1 MRKTILPIALLVNMA
16 ATAQEQFKELDY
28 TPSQSTFTLNAPTK
42 ARAVK
47 VRIYDSAQAPQP
59 VKTLNLRRAGED
71 RWSAN
76 LSGDWAGHYYTFDVG
91 QGECPGT
98 FAKAVGINGKRA
110 AIIDLAQTDPQ
121 GWSQDQRPPL
131 RSPSDLVVYEM
142 HHRDF
147 SIHPSR
153 GSRYP
158 GKYLALTEPHNI
170 WYLKTLGINAVQ
182 ILPSYDYYTVDE
194 SHPER
199 PQYNWGYDPLNYN
212 VPEGSY
218 STDATRPDV
227 RIREFKQMVRA
238 LHSAGIR
245 VILDVVYNHCM
256 DIAGSNFQRTY
267 PDYYF
272 RKSAPGQGASGEIG
286 TTGGDWANAS
296 GCGNETASERQL
308 MRQFMIESVRYWVT
322 EYHIDGFRFDLMGIH
337 DIETMNQIRA
347 ELDKIDP
354 SITIYGEGWAAGA
367 PAIDP
372 RQCAMKSN
380 ISSMPHIGAFADE
393 MRDALRGPFSD
404 DREPAYLA
412 ARPGHEESIKFGLV
426 GGISHPEVDMTKVNY
441 SKTPWASQPTQ
452 HVSYVSCHDDMSLVD
467 RLRASIS
474 GISDDQVVRLS
485 QLAQTFVLTS
495 QGIPFIW
502 AGEEAFRDK
511 QGVHNSYNQ
520 PDSINQIDWNR
531 LRIHPEL
538 FLYYK
543 GLIDIRRSH
552 RAFRMSDADL
562 VRRHLHFLPAPD
574 CVIAFTLDGQ
584 AVGDSWSQILCIMNS
599 NPQPRKL
606 TIPQGNYTIVCRQG
620 LVNKDGLGQMQGGE
634 IEIAPQSA
642 LIIHK

>member
-1 MRKTILPIALLVNMA
+1 MA

-227 RIREFKQMVRA
+227 RIREFKQMVQA

-256 DIAGSNFQRTY
+256 DIAGSNFQRT
-267 PDYYF
+267 
-272 RKSAPGQGASGEIG
+272 
-286 TTGGDWANAS
+286 
-296 GCGNETASERQL
+296 
-308 MRQFMIESVRYWVT
+308 
-322 EYHIDGFRFDLMGIH
+322 
-337 DIETMNQIRA
+337 
-347 ELDKIDP
+347 
-354 SITIYGEGWAAGA
+354 
-367 PAIDP
+367 
-372 RQCAMKSN
+372 
-380 ISSMPHIGAFADE
+380 
-393 MRDALRGPFSD
+393 
-404 DREPAYLA
+404 
-412 ARPGHEESIKFGLV
+412 
-426 GGISHPEVDMTKVNY
+426 
-441 SKTPWASQPTQ
+441 
-452 HVSYVSCHDDMSLVD
+452 
-467 RLRASIS
+467 
-474 GISDDQVVRLS
+474 
-485 QLAQTFVLTS
+485 
-495 QGIPFIW
+495 
-502 AGEEAFRDK
+502 
-511 QGVHNSYNQ
+511 
-520 PDSINQIDWNR
+520 
-531 LRIHPEL
+531 
-538 FLYYK
+538 
-543 GLIDIRRSH
+543 
-552 RAFRMSDADL
+552 
-562 VRRHLHFLPAPD
+562 
-574 CVIAFTLDGQ
+574 
-584 AVGDSWSQILCIMNS
+584 
-599 NPQPRKL
+599 
-606 TIPQGNYTIVCRQG
+606 
-620 LVNKDGLGQMQGGE
+620 
-634 IEIAPQSA
+634 
-642 LIIHK
+642 